1 MDATAFLKGLT
12 IQFFLGLVFS
22 IVLQNRLFA
31 QSDTLFIINCVD
43 DRIKHLEPFDSDLI
57 DGAGYSYLD
66 LRCNGIYSL
75 EDIDLSKAR
84 YIDLSRNP
92 LSEFNNVKLNELEF
106 INLSYTDLRY
116 FPNSVCF
123 AFNLKAISINC
134 SLSDLPDCLGG
145 LKNLRSITGLVAEN
159 KSATNLD
166 YLRKIE
172 NLEHLG
178 LLILDFI
185 PDNLCALKLKKLELV
200 IGKNINLTEVI
211 EIISCFENLI
221 ELKLVVSDKVLPENI
236 NLLKNLE
243 VFIVQ
248 RDNPNSDDRLIYP
261 ATVSE
266 LSKLKYLSDAKNLK
280 DISLSKGTTILPLN
294 NSDER
299 KIKKL
304 GYRIDRKHPLLKD

>member
-1 MDATAFLKGLT
+1 MDAIAFLKGLT

-22 IVLQNRLFA
+22 IFLQNRLFA

-43 DRIKHLEPFDSDLI
+43 DRIKHIEPFDSDMI
-57 DGAGYSYLD
+57 DGAGYTYLD

-75 EDIDLSKAR
+75 EDIDLSNAR

-92 LSEFNNVKLNELEF
+92 LSEFNNVKLNQLEF
-106 INLSYTDLRY
+106 LDLSYTGLRY

-123 AFNLKAISINC
+123 AFNLKTIRINC
-134 SLSDLPDCLGG
+134 SLSDLPDCLGE
-145 LKNLRSITGLVAEN
+145 LKNLQSITGLVADN

-172 NLEHLG
+172 SLEHLG

-185 PDNLCALKLKKLELV
+185 PDNLCTLELKKLELD

-211 EIISCFENLI
+211 EKISCFENLK

-236 NLLKNLE
+236 NILKNLE
-243 VFIVQ
+243 VLFVQ

-280 DISLSKGTTILPLN
+280 DISLSKEVVILPLN
-294 NSDER
+294 SSGER
-299 KIKKL
+299 RIRKL
-304 GYRIDRKHPLLKD
+304 GYRIDKDYYLLKD